1 MRRVAITGLGI
12 ISPLGCSPAT
22 VFARLM
28 AGESAIRPITIDGP
42 RGAYANVAAPVAF
55 EAAQHFPGRRVDH
68 LDRVSLFALAAAQA
82 AARDSGLLMTEAQK
96 RRAGVHI
103 GTGMGAAN
111 ALEEAYVQ
119 LLLRDPERVKPLTV
133 VTVMNNAPAAHIALQ
148 HGLRGPNLTY
158 SCACS
163 SSAVAI
169 GEAYRQIKH
178 GYADVM
184 FAGGAEAILT
194 YGLFK
199 AWDALRV
206 LAVMDKQNPAAS
218 CRPFS
223 RNRTGL
229 VLGEGA
235 AVVILEEMEQA
246 QRRGARIDAELI
258 GYGSSND
265 TGHITKPSVA
275 GQAEAMALALADAG
289 LAHDDIDY
297 INAHGT
303 ATPLNDPTETQAIKQ
318 VFGDAARDL
327 SVSSTKSMHGH
338 LLGAAGAVEFAIAL
352 LALRHQAIPPTAH
365 LDVPDPECDLDYVA
379 NRGREGA
386 RVRAVMSNS
395 FAFGGTNAA
404 LIARTSGSSRTI

>member
-12 ISPLGCSPAT
+12 VSPLGHSPEA

-28 AGESAIRPITIDGP
+28 AGDSAIRSITIDGP
-42 RGAYANVAAPVAF
+42 RGAYTNIAAPVAF
-55 EAAQHFPGRRVDH
+55 DAAQHFPGRRVDN
-68 LDRVSLFALAAAQA
+68 LDRVSLFALAAADA
-82 AARDSGLLMTEAQK
+82 AAHDSGLFLTDAQK
-96 RRAGVHI
+96 RRSGVHL

-111 ALEEAYVQ
+111 ALEDAYVQ
-119 LLLRDPERVKPLTV
+119 LLDRDPDRVKPLTV
-133 VTVMNNAPAAHIALQ
+133 VTVMNNAPAAHIARQ

-184 FAGGAEAILT
+184 YAGGAEAILT

-206 LAVMDKQNPAAS
+206 LAVADKQNAAAS

-223 RNRTGL
+223 KNRTGL

-235 AVVILEEMEQA
+235 AVVILEELEQA
-246 QRRGARIDAELI
+246 RSRGARIYAELI

-275 GQAEAMALALADAG
+275 GQAEAMALALTDAG
-289 LAHDDIDY
+289 VAPDGIDY

-303 ATPLNDPTETQAIKQ
+303 ATALNDPTETQAIKR
-318 VFGDAARDL
+318 VFGSAVRDL

-338 LLGAAGAVEFAIAL
+338 LLGAAGAVEFVIAL
-352 LALRHQAIPPTAH
+352 LGLRFQAIPPTAH
-365 LDVPDPECDLDYVA
+365 LDVPDPECDLDYVP
-379 NRGREGA
+379 NRGKEGV

-404 LIARTSGSSRTI
+404 LIARQSGASRTA